1 MAHLLVVAFD
11 SLGAADEVLCRL
23 RSLQKEHLV
32 DLEDACVVQR
42 DEQGVL
48 HLKQVVG
55 RPPDGFLSKGFWR
68 RLMAAIF
75 PTDGGRGVHRAE
87 IELSRRFV
95 QQVGEKLKPGSS
107 AIFVVVEPARLDKL
121 VEAFQ
126 GEGGHIIETDLPDE
140 AVRALELVLV
150 EGEIPGARDLRT
162 LAAEAAL
169 RQSGA
174 RRSRRDEEEQRRR
187 RWIQELLHADLT
199 PGLIEHIRHTCLE
212 AARRGETRALVYR
225 FPSEMLEDRGRAII
239 DQDPEWPETL
249 RGQPRKV
256 YEFWKKELEPR
267 GYKLTVR
274 LLNYRDGLPGDVGF
288 FLSWD

>member
-68 RLMAAIF
+68 RLMAHIF
-75 PTDGGRGVHRAE
+75 PANGGKGVRGGD
-87 IELSRRFV
+87 IELSRKFIE
-95 QQVGEKLKPGSS
+95 QVGEQLRPGSS
-107 AIFVVVEPARLDKL
+107 AIFAVVEPARLDKL

-126 GEGGHIIETDLPDE
+126 GAGGHLLKTDLPDE
-140 AVRALELVLV
+140 AVRELELVLA
-150 EGEIPGARDLRT
+150 ESEIPGARELRN

-169 RQSGA
+169 RESGA
-174 RRSRRDEEEQRRR
+174 CHGRRNEEEERRR
-187 RWIQELLHADLT
+187 RWIHELLHADLT
-199 PGLIEHIRHTCLE
+199 PGLVEHIRHTCLE

-239 DQDPEWPETL
+239 DQDPEWPKTL

-256 YEFWKKELEPR
+256 YEFWKRELEPR

-288 FLSWD
+288 YLSWA